1 MPKNKYFKD
10 EAKIMV
16 DMLFESKILIETV
29 TRDDM
34 NHIEEFILNMLQSR
48 FDMHL
53 RAEALFKKIKED
65 KRRKDEESTT

>member
-53 RAEALFKKIKED
+53 RSEALFKKIKED